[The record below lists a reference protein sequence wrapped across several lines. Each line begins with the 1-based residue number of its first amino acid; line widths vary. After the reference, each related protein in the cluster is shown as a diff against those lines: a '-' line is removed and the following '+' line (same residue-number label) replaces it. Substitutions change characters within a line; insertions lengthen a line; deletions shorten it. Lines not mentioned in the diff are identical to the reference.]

1 MPQMSWEDIN
11 RVVSSF
17 YKQVEK
23 DPLLRVPFQT
33 VNDWPHHIERLTHF
47 WWIRFGGK
55 PYMDVSYDPV
65 GKHFETGF
73 NEHFLERWLEIFKS
87 TLFKELNKDQAELWY
102 EFAQSMGVALTR
114 NNELMLKKYA
124 RT

>member
-1 MPQMSWEDIN
+1 
-11 RVVSSF
+11 
-17 YKQVEK
+17 
-23 DPLLRVPFQT
+23 
-33 VNDWPHHIERLTHF
+33 
-47 WWIRFGGK
+47 
-55 PYMDVSYDPV
+55 MDVSYDPV